1 MSDNARA
8 WWDNSN
14 AARYGYR
21 PQGKAEVYR
30 DQALAKQ
37 ATLPPDPVGDWY
49 QGGPFCSDEFD
60 GGIAR
65 ARE

>member
-8 WWDNSN
+8 WWDNAN

-21 PQGKAEVYR
+21 PEGRAEEFR
-30 DQALAKQ
+30 DQALARQ
-37 ATLPPDPVGDWY
+37 ALLPPDPVGDWY

-60 GGIAR
+60 CGIER
-65 ARE
+65 APD